1 MTQEELQ
8 NLAIQEADK
17 ILKAQGLPTY
27 RVLEERLFMALT
39 ACHELFMALTAC
51 HESVDMGKM
60 LVKRLTQAEKEIKR
74 LKEKKA

>member
-8 NLAIQEADK
+8 NIAVERVNEL
-17 ILKAQGLPTY
+17 LTAQGLPTY
-27 RVLEERLFMALT
+27 TQLEDKLFA
-39 ACHELFMALTAC
+39 ALTAC

-74 LKEKKA
+74 LKEKKV

>member
-1 MTQEELQ
+1 MTREELQ
-8 NLAIQEADK
+8 AIAVEEADK

-27 RVLEERLFMALT
+27 TQLEDKLFA
-39 ACHELFMALTAC
+39 ALTAC

-74 LKEKKA
+74 LKGKKS

>member
-8 NLAIQEADK
+8 K
-17 ILKAQGLPTY
+17 IAVERVNELLTAQGLPTY
-27 RVLEERLFMALT
+27 TQLEDKLFA
-39 ACHELFMALTAC
+39 ALTAC

-74 LKEKKA
+74 LKEKKV

>member
-8 NLAIQEADK
+8 KIAVEEANK
-17 ILKAQGLPTY
+17 ILTSQGLPTY
-27 RVLEERLFMALT
+27 TQLEDKLFA
-39 ACHELFMALTAC
+39 ALTAC

-74 LKEKKA
+74 LKEKKV

>member
-17 ILKAQGLPTY
+17 ILTSQGLPTY
-27 RVLEERLFMALT
+27 TQLEERLFMALT
-39 ACHELFMALTAC
+39 ACHD
-51 HESVDMGKM
+51 SVEMGKT
-60 LVKRLTQAEKEIKR
+60 LVRRLTQAEKEIKR

>member
-8 NLAIQEADK
+8 AIAVEEANK
-17 ILKAQGLPTY
+17 ILTSQGLPTY
-27 RVLEERLFMALT
+27 TQLEDKLFA
-39 ACHELFMALTAC
+39 ALTAC

-74 LKEKKA
+74 LKEKKS

>member
-17 ILKAQGLPTY
+17 ILKAQGLPAY

-39 ACHELFMALTAC
+39 ACHE
-51 HESVDMGKM
+51 SVDMGKT
-60 LVKRLTQAEKEIKR
+60 LVKRLTKAEQTIKKLR
-74 LKEKKA
+74 KDKN

>member
-8 NLAIQEADK
+8 KIAVERVNELLA
-17 ILKAQGLPTY
+17 AQGLPTY
-27 RVLEERLFMALT
+27 SQLEDKLFA
-39 ACHELFMALTAC
+39 ALTAC

-74 LKEKKA
+74 LKGKKS

>member
-8 NLAIQEADK
+8 TIAVEEANK
-17 ILKAQGLPTY
+17 ILTSQGLPTY
-27 RVLEERLFMALT
+27 TQLEDKLFA
-39 ACHELFMALTAC
+39 ALTAC

-74 LKEKKA
+74 LKEKKV

>member
-8 NLAIQEADK
+8 TIAVEEANK
-17 ILKAQGLPTY
+17 ILTSQGLPTY
-27 RVLEERLFMALT
+27 TQLEDKLFA
-39 ACHELFMALTAC
+39 ALTAC

-74 LKEKKA
+74 LKGKKS

>member
-8 NLAIQEADK
+8 KIAVERVNELLA
-17 ILKAQGLPTY
+17 AQGLPTY
-27 RVLEERLFMALT
+27 TQLEDKLFA
-39 ACHELFMALTAC
+39 ALTAC

-74 LKEKKA
+74 LKGKKS

>member
-8 NLAIQEADK
+8 TIAVEEANK
-17 ILKAQGLPTY
+17 ILTSQGLPTY
-27 RVLEERLFMALT
+27 TQLEDKLFA
-39 ACHELFMALTAC
+39 ALTAC

-74 LKEKKA
+74 LKEKKS

>member
-8 NLAIQEADK
+8 KIAVERVNDLLA
-17 ILKAQGLPTY
+17 AQGLPTY
-27 RVLEERLFMALT
+27 TQLEDKLFA
-39 ACHELFMALTAC
+39 ALTAC

-74 LKEKKA
+74 LKGKKS

>member
-8 NLAIQEADK
+8 AIAVEEANK
-17 ILKAQGLPTY
+17 ILTSQGLPTY

-39 ACHELFMALTAC
+39 ACHD
-51 HESVDMGKM
+51 SVEMGKT
-60 LVKRLTQAEKEIKR
+60 LVRRLTQAEKEIKR